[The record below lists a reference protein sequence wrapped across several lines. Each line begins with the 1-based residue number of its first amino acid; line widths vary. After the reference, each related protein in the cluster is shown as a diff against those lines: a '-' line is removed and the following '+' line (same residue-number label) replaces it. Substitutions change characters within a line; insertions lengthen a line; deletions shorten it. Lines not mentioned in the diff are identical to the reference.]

1 MSGQNLTNYLWV
13 FTANKPG
20 HAAVASGLSPDG
32 PMCLRCESCCQ
43 DIVQRWHL
51 TYDGQPSQRG
61 RVRRCQL
68 INLIR
73 TGLGGDRTQ
82 TAKTPPI
89 LSDQG
94 CQWWYKSP
102 KRYFWKDI
110 FGWSMPINGST
121 GSLFVKVFWSAECP
135 RVRAVYLNLPFSWH
149 ASSLCDQACPETGQ
163 SFTGGLRLFKFSV
176 FTDRIS
182 VSWQADWSLGQGLK
196 VTPV

>member
-1 MSGQNLTNYLWV
+1 MAG
-13 FTANKPG
+13 
-20 HAAVASGLSPDG
+20 GLSPDG
-32 PMCLRCESCCQ
+32 PGVSQVRVLLSGNCPEVTSNIWWPDQ
-43 DIVQRWHL
+43 
-51 TYDGQPSQRG
+51 QRG

-73 TGLGGDRTQ
+73 TSLEGRTQ
-82 TAKTPPI
+82 TAKTRPI

-94 CQWWYKSP
+94 CQWWYKSL

-110 FGWSMPINGST
+110 FGWSMPINGMT

-149 ASSLCDQACPETGQ
+149 ASSVTKPVTRLVSHSPGVYDFLSFQFSLIASLCRDRETG
-163 SFTGGLRLFKFSV
+163 GVWGR
-176 FTDRIS
+176 
-182 VSWQADWSLGQGLK
+182 GLK